1 MEENPVTLLPGM
13 VLSNE
18 PAVYVEGQYGIRT
31 ENVVLVEEWK
41 HSRMNEF
48 YGFRTLTLVPIDT
61 TCVDW
66 ELLGAEETAWVKEY
80 NRGVYEKLAPLLDAE
95 TAQWL
100 AGKCK

>member
-1 MEENPVTLLPGM
+1 
-13 VLSNE
+13 
-18 PAVYVEGQYGIRT
+18 
-31 ENVVLVEEWK
+31 
-41 HSRMNEF
+41 
-48 YGFRTLTLVPIDT
+48 LVPIDI